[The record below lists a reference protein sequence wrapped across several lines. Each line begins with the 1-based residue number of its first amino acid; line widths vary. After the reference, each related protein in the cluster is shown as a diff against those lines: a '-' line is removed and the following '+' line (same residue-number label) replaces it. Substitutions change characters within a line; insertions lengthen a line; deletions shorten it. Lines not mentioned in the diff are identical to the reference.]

1 MKRLGISADEFT
13 NSDVKSGAVIQYRQ
27 FVSASASEDIFEMMA
42 TDSEA
47 ETFSRISMR
56 FADASAPSE
65 LKKASPQPEVVSLQ
79 VVEGQRVVLT
89 SDYFSYAL
97 SGGGGRRSV
106 TYALLDAPVY
116 GALVLTVGQGLERE
130 LAQGD
135 TFRQDDANQGRLEYR
150 AAGEIGLRAVTDR
163 VPLSITDSTGSR
175 YRPQLLA
182 ISIAPEDNQVKN
194 YALC

>member
-1 MKRLGISADEFT
+1 
-13 NSDVKSGAVIQYRQ
+13 VKSGAVIQYRQ
-27 FVSASASEDIFEMMA
+27 FESAITSEDIFEMMA

-47 ETFSRISMR
+47 ETFSRISLR
-56 FADASAPSE
+56 FAPAEMTASD
-65 LKKASPQPEVVSLQ
+65 LKKAPQPEVVSLQ

-116 GALVLTVGQGLERE
+116 GSLVLTVGQGLERE

-150 AAGEIGLRAVTDR
+150 AASEIGLRAVTDR
-163 VPLSITDSTGSR
+163 VPLSIADSTGSR

-182 ISIAPEDNQVKN
+182 ISIAPEDNQVK
-194 YALC
+194 LFI